1 MTMREKAICE
11 VFTGICFCAGE
22 KRGAVYDYASEL
34 IGRPIYTHE
43 FLTRAEEL
51 KELARADFVAI
62 CRDTYKEE
70 LREGVMP

>member
-1 MTMREKAICE
+1 MTDREKAICE

-22 KRGAVYDYASEL
+22 KRGAVYVYASEL

-43 FLTRAEEL
+43 FLTMAAEL

-62 CRDTYKEE
+62 CKDEYKE
-70 LREGVMP
+70 PKK